1 MKIKLNDG
9 KILNFGKNSNL
20 EKEYKLKDCT
30 IYQLKNDMYLTIDS
44 KNNYESCEDS
54 CRSCRKKRK

>member
-9 KILNFGKNSNL
+9 KILNFCKNSNL

-30 IYQLKNDMYLTIDS
+30 IYQLKNDMYITIDR
-44 KNNYESCEDS
+44 KNNYESC
-54 CRSCRKKRK
+54 

>member
-30 IYQLKNDMYLTIDS
+30 IYQLKNDMYITIDS
-44 KNNYESCEDS
+44 KNNYESCEDFPF
-54 CRSCRKKRK
+54 